1 MRKEFELSRRSKLK
15 TQTLGLED
23 VVSTLAVGPQARG
36 QFLRDPA
43 GFLSQHEIPVG
54 ACKLSAD
61 RVNRTT
67 ETVCPILYMDC
78 ASSIDTTIYYAALV
92 IGREPEAGLSGQRRV
107 LSVIDVL

>member
-1 MRKEFELSRRSKLK
+1 MRKEFELRRRSKLK
-15 TQTLGLED
+15 TETLGLED
-23 VVSTLAVGPQARG
+23 VVSTLAVDPQARG

-43 GFLSQHEIPVG
+43 GFLNQHDVQVDS
-54 ACKLSAD
+54 CKLGAD

-92 IGREPEAGLSGQRRV
+92 IGREPESELSSRRR
-107 LSVIDVL
+107 SFS

>member
-1 MRKEFELSRRSKLK
+1 MRQEFELGRRSKLK
-15 TQTLGLED
+15 TQALELGD
-23 VVSTLAVGPQARG
+23 VVSTLAVDPQARA

-54 ACKLSAD
+54 ACKLTAD

-78 ASSIDTTIYYAALV
+78 ASSVDTTIYYAALV
-92 IGREPEAGLSGQRRV
+92 IGREPEAGLRRSFAV
-107 LSVIDVL
+107 VDVL